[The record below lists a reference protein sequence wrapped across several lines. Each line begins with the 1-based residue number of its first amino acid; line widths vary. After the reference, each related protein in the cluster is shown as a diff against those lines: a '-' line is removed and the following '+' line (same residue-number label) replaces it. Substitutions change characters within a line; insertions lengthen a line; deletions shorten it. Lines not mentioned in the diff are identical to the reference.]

1 MCDDR
6 VTPGNTTSRVT
17 QVKEEAII
25 EAVAQHGGDELCR
38 GRPRRVQTEE
48 VGMGR
53 RPGSESVP

>member
-1 MCDDR
+1 MREDR
-6 VTPGNTTSRVT
+6 VTPGNTTNRIT

-48 VGMGR
+48 IGMGG

>member
-1 MCDDR
+1 MREDR
-6 VTPGNTTSRVT
+6 VTPGNTTNRIT
-17 QVKEEAII
+17 QVKKEAII

-48 VGMGR
+48 IGMGG